1 MLQEHLGD
9 QMSWVAL
16 QIILEVLY
24 CRLVILPKQVL
35 FVSQISDKCHIH
47 MQDMFFIC
55 LSLFFSYR
63 YSTDDYVSIFI
74 EFSFCIPLTFS
85 VPSSCHYLCSSYDVS
100 HGLNVTC
107 WIFQHATLYCHLFI
121 HRYRWMNN
129 LLPSFLYLR

>member
-24 CRLVILPKQVL
+24 CRLVRLPKQVL
-35 FVSQISDKCHIH
+35 FVSQISNKCTYARHVLYV
-47 MQDMFFIC
+47 FPFC
-55 LSLFFSYR
+55 FSYR